1 MSSLIS
7 SSDKESF
14 QNSYLDFFDTFK
26 ENIVIYKTPK
36 KTFVNTA
43 SPSAYGYGE
52 KSNVNNFTLTPVS
65 GVYPA
70 IVTYADEQKIER
82 LSDANEILQEGQVSI
97 DIKKD
102 AKDFIESGVTTLID
116 INGSKFVL
124 WSSARKKNFLD
135 LEMYSYKLKVT
146 N

>member
-1 MSSLIS
+1 MGYEMNYPAVA
-7 SSDKESF
+7 KE
-14 QNSYLDFFDTFK
+14 LLTLL
-26 ENIVIYKTPK
+26 
-36 KTFVNTA
+36 
-43 SPSAYGYGE
+43 GG
-52 KSNVNNFTLTPVS
+52 KSNITALAHCATRLRLAV
-65 GVYPA
+65 
-70 IVTYADEQKIER
+70 ADEQKIER
-82 LSDANEILQEGQVSI
+82 LSDANEIIQEGQVSI